1 MPPRVIF
8 VCTGNTCRSPM
19 AAAIARRLFA
29 EAGLEAEVMSAGV
42 AAAEG
47 APASAHARFV
57 VMDRS
62 GDRGLE
68 RHASRPL
75 GGAGV
80 EDEDL
85 VIAMTRSHQSAAR
98 AQLSNAVDRVVTLG
112 ELAGAEETEVQ
123 DPFGGEIETYEKT
136 YEQIEALLSRA
147 LPAIARRFGV

>member
-29 EAGLEAEVMSAGV
+29 AAGLEAEVRSAGV

-57 VMDRS
+57 VSDRS
-62 GDRGLE
+62 GDRELE
-68 RHASRPL
+68 RHASHSLARS
-75 GGAGV
+75 GV
-80 EDEDL
+80 EDASL
-85 VIAMTRSHQSAAR
+85 VIAMTRAHQRAAR
-98 AQLSNAVDRVVTLG
+98 AQLGDAVDRVVTLG
-112 ELAGAEETEVQ
+112 ELAGAEEIEVQ
-123 DPFGGEIETYEKT
+123 DPFGGEVETYEKT

-147 LPAIARRFGV
+147 LPAIARRLGV